1 MNTLLQTSRARSIWP
16 VLSEIAS
23 KGELITYKKLANA
36 INIHVRPLRF
46 ALEVVQDKCRDL
58 NLPPLTSLVVNAQ
71 TGVPGSGNS
80 IQLEDFQN
88 ALKTIYGFDWKSK
101 SNPFIVDEKDP
112 TNTWWL
118 NNENERY
125 WMESTNRKDLGKD
138 LIAPI
143 SSNAGQKL
151 VSYVEDGDIII
162 HYDQN
167 QGAIV
172 AISMAKGA
180 PFESETRWPD
190 RKSSIRCPGY
200 KVNLAFFTYLPSPI
214 TLESIHSLDS
224 EIRKIREKLEPK
236 LEGGPAY
243 FPFQLPESK
252 VIQPSQGMYLS
263 KVPSELFNLF
273 PQLEETIRNVWPL
286 SIVSPEKPAIRI
298 PPIGTSGKNTGQGRE
313 TNTERRLEV
322 ENYAMEKAEELLVS
336 LGFSE
341 VNDVSHKDGL
351 GYDLEAIKGE
361 VITGVEVKGS
371 RSSVNSVDLQKSE
384 VDFAQNA
391 LHLDLPTMLVVV
403 DEILINEVSG
413 QLKGSGGR
421 IRYWSNWDAHE
432 TLLVPKSYNYK
443 LPDEFLLG

>member
-1 MNTLLQTSRARSIWP
+1 
-16 VLSEIAS
+16 
-23 KGELITYKKLANA
+23 
-36 INIHVRPLRF
+36 
-46 ALEVVQDKCRDL
+46 
-58 NLPPLTSLVVNAQ
+58 
-71 TGVPGSGNS
+71 
-80 IQLEDFQN
+80 
-88 ALKTIYGFDWKSK
+88 
-101 SNPFIVDEKDP
+101 
-112 TNTWWL
+112 
-118 NNENERY
+118 
-125 WMESTNRKDLGKD
+125 
-138 LIAPI
+138 
-143 SSNAGQKL
+143 
-151 VSYVEDGDIII
+151 
-162 HYDQN
+162 
-167 QGAIV
+167 
-172 AISMAKGA
+172 
-180 PFESETRWPD
+180 
-190 RKSSIRCPGY
+190 
-200 KVNLAFFTYLPSPI
+200 
-214 TLESIHSLDS
+214 
-224 EIRKIREKLEPK
+224 
-236 LEGGPAY
+236 
-243 FPFQLPESK
+243 
-252 VIQPSQGMYLS
+252 MYLS

-403 DEILINEVSG
+403 DEISINEVSG